1 MSETKVHKICDLTTH
16 DHNSPLAPRGF
27 PQATLT
33 LCAWQ
38 RWFLS
43 GAVIAL
49 VLWALLDYR
58 SELLTLNFILTLFY
72 LLTTLYRMLIIE
84 LALRRPREMRFS
96 KQDISR
102 PPDGKQWP
110 KYMVILPM
118 YKEGDVLPNLIKGLQ
133 KLDYPKER
141 LEIRLLIE
149 EDDSETLEVA
159 KKLDLKPP
167 FKVVRIPKSYPRTK
181 PKACN
186 VGIED
191 GEADY
196 LVIYDAE
203 DQTEPDQLKKAA
215 HAFAKCPPN
224 VACIQA
230 KLGYYNST
238 YNLLTRCFTAEY
250 ATWFGLCLPGLD
262 CLQAPI
268 PLGGTSN
275 HFRLNVLRQIGGWDE
290 YNVTEDCDLGL
301 RLFSQGWRTRILES
315 TTWEQACP
323 SVPYWIKQRSRWV
336 KGYVQTYCIHTRDLL
351 GFHRKLGFWNS
362 LQFHLL
368 IGGTFISQLINPLY
382 WIMTLLWLF
391 VRPAGL
397 DQYFPTAIF
406 AMGSF
411 CLFVGN
417 FIFVYTSAIACVRR
431 GVGSLAK
438 YSLLM
443 PFYWMMMSIAAWK
456 GFLQLFSNPHHWEK
470 TKHFADPQASA
481 LHTP

>member
-1 MSETKVHKICDLTTH
+1 MPDKICDLTTH
-16 DHNSPLAPRGF
+16 DTSNPLSPRGF

-33 LCAWQ
+33 LCRWQ
-38 RWFLS
+38 KVFLLS
-43 GAVIAL
+43 SIAL
-49 VLWALLDYR
+49 AILWAIFDYR
-58 SELLTLNFILTLFY
+58 SELLVINFILTVFY
-72 LLTTLYRMLIIE
+72 LMSTLYRMLIID
-84 LALRRPREMRFS
+84 LALRKPREMHFTQ
-96 KQDISR
+96 KDIDR
-102 PPDGKQWP
+102 PPNGNQWP

-118 YKEGDVLPNLIKGLQ
+118 YHEGEILPNLIKGLQ
-133 KLDYPKER
+133 KIDYPKDR

-149 EDDSETLEVA
+149 ADDKETMDAAAALNLTA
-159 KKLDLKPP
+159 P
-167 FKVVRIPKSYPRTK
+167 FKVIPIPKSYPRTK

-191 GEADY
+191 GDAEY

-203 DQTEPDQLKKAA
+203 DQPETDQLKKAV
-215 HAFAKCPPN
+215 HAFAHCPDN

-230 KLGYYNST
+230 KLGYYNPDW
-238 YNLLTRCFTAEY
+238 NLLTKCFTAEY

-275 HFRLNVLRQIGGWDE
+275 HFKLDILRKVGGWDE

-301 RLFSQGWRTRILES
+301 RLFSRGWRTRILES

-323 SVPYWIKQRSRWV
+323 TIPFWIRQRSRWV
-336 KGYVQTYCIHTRDLL
+336 KGYIQTYCIHTRNFFS
-351 GFHRKLGFWNS
+351 FHRNIGFLNS

-368 IGGTFISQLINPLY
+368 IGGTFLSQLINPLY
-382 WIMTLLWLF
+382 WFMTLLWL
-391 VRPAGL
+391 VASPQGL
-397 DQYFPTAIF
+397 DQYFPAPIF

-417 FIFVYTSAIACVRR
+417 FIFAYTSAIACVRR
-431 GVGSLAK
+431 GVGYLAK
-438 YSLLM
+438 YAIIM
-443 PFYWMMMSIAAWK
+443 PFYWMLMSIAAWK

-470 TKHFADPQASA
+470 TKHFADPNAAAQKSA
-481 LHTP
+481 E

>member
-1 MSETKVHKICDLTTH
+1 MSQPTTHKICDLTTH
-16 DHNSPLAPRGF
+16 DSNAPLSPRGF

-38 RWFLS
+38 KWFLI
-43 GAVIAL
+43 GAVVAL
-49 VLWALLDYR
+49 ALWALLDYR
-58 SELLTLNFILTLFY
+58 SELLVINFILTVFY

-84 LALRRPREMRFS
+84 LALRKPREMYFT
-96 KQDISR
+96 KEEISR
-102 PPDGKQWP
+102 PPNGKQWP

-133 KLDYPKER
+133 KLDYPKDR

-149 EDDSETLEVA
+149 EDDEETLAVA
-159 KKLDLKPP
+159 DKLDLKPP

-191 GEADY
+191 GDADY

-238 YNLLTRCFTAEY
+238 FNLLTRCFTAEY

-275 HFRLNVLRQIGGWDE
+275 HFRLNVLRQVGGWDE

-351 GFHRKLGFWNS
+351 NFHRKLGFWNS

-368 IGGTFISQLINPLY
+368 IGGTFISQLVNPLY

-391 VRPAGL
+391 VRPTGL
-397 DQYFPTAIF
+397 DQFFPTSIF

-431 GVGSLAK
+431 GVGNLAK

-470 TKHFADPQASA
+470 TKHFADPNASA
-481 LHTP
+481 KSS

>member
-1 MSETKVHKICDLTTH
+1 MPQPPPNKICDLTTH
-16 DHNSPLAPRGF
+16 DSSAPLSPRGF

-38 RWFLS
+38 KWFLI
-43 GAVIAL
+43 GAVAAL
-49 VLWALLDYR
+49 ALWALLDYR
-58 SELLTLNFILTLFY
+58 SELLVINFILTVFY

-84 LALRRPREMRFS
+84 LALRKPREMRFT
-96 KQDISR
+96 KEEISR
-102 PPDGKQWP
+102 PPNGKQWP

-118 YKEGDVLPNLIKGLQ
+118 YKEGDVLPNLIRGLQ
-133 KLDYPKER
+133 KLDYPKDR

-149 EDDSETLEVA
+149 EDDEETLAVA
-159 KKLDLKPP
+159 DKLDLKPP

-191 GEADY
+191 GDADY

-238 YNLLTRCFTAEY
+238 FNLLTRCFTAEY

-275 HFRLNVLRQIGGWDE
+275 HFRTAVLRELDE

-351 GFHRKLGFWNS
+351 NFHRKLGFWNS
-362 LQFHLL
+362 LHFHLL
-368 IGGTFISQLINPLY
+368 IGGTFISQLVNPLY

-397 DQYFPTAIF
+397 DQFFPTSIF

-431 GVGSLAK
+431 GVGELAK

-470 TKHFADPQASA
+470 TKHFADPNAAAKSS
-481 LHTP
+481 

>member
-1 MSETKVHKICDLTTH
+1 MSQPTTHKICDLTTH
-16 DHNSPLAPRGF
+16 DRSAPLSPRGF

-38 RWFLS
+38 KWFLI
-43 GAVIAL
+43 GAVAAL
-49 VLWALLDYR
+49 LLWAVLDYR
-58 SELLTLNFILTLFY
+58 SELLVINFILTVFY

-84 LALRRPREMRFS
+84 LALRKPREMRFT
-96 KQDISR
+96 KADISR
-102 PPDGKQWP
+102 PPNGKQWP

-118 YKEGDVLPNLIKGLQ
+118 YKEGDVLPNLIRGLQ
-133 KLDYPKER
+133 KLDYPKDR
-141 LEIRLLIE
+141 LEVRLLIE
-149 EDDSETLEVA
+149 EDDEETLAVA
-159 KKLDLKPP
+159 DKLDLKPP

-191 GEADY
+191 GDADY
-196 LVIYDAE
+196 LVIYDAA

-215 HAFAKCPPN
+215 QAFAKCPPN

-230 KLGYYNST
+230 KLGYYNPT
-238 YNLLTRCFTAEY
+238 FNLLTRCFTAEY

-275 HFRLNVLRQIGGWDE
+275 HFRLNVLRQVGGWDE

-351 GFHRKLGFWNS
+351 NFHRKLGFWNS

-368 IGGTFISQLINPLY
+368 IGGTFISQLVNPLY

-397 DQYFPTAIF
+397 DQFFPTSIF

-431 GVGSLAK
+431 GVGELAK

-470 TKHFADPQASA
+470 TKHFADPNAAAKSS
-481 LHTP
+481 